1 VTCKKQALEK
11 QLAQRLQDQEAQM
24 AALQRALQEKEAL
37 SEERVQLLA
46 KQEALEKRGQ
56 LMAEEAAD
64 LRAERDALE
73 SSLFEAQELAS
84 QLRAQQEQLE
94 GEARSARL
102 ARQALQGAAPMSS
115 LCPPS
120 LSLSP
125 HGRLRLTAPQRGQTR
140 RGAHVYSQPR
150 APAAAV
156 CDWRP

>member
-1 VTCKKQALEK
+1 MTP
-11 QLAQRLQDQEAQM
+11 R
-24 AALQRALQEKEAL
+24 
-37 SEERVQLLA
+37 
-46 KQEALEKRGQ
+46 
-56 LMAEEAAD
+56 
-64 LRAERDALE
+64 RAERDALE

-156 CDWRP
+156 CDWRAPTGPAAAHVSGWAQSQGPVAAAAHPP